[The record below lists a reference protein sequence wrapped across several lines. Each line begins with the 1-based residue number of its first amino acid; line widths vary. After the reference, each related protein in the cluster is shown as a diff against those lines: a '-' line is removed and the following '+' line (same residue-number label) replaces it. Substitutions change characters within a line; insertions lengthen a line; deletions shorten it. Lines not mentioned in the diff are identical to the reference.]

1 MEVSISLC
9 LFTQPTNID
18 IFHFFHLIF
27 PINQSIEATA
37 DVYFRVVFWT
47 NWMQGHW
54 YASFR
59 DYMVQVMVKDE
70 ETAPPDED

>member
-1 MEVSISLC
+1 
-9 LFTQPTNID
+9 
-18 IFHFFHLIF
+18 
-27 PINQSIEATA
+27 
-37 DVYFRVVFWT
+37 
-47 NWMQGHW
+47 MQGHW